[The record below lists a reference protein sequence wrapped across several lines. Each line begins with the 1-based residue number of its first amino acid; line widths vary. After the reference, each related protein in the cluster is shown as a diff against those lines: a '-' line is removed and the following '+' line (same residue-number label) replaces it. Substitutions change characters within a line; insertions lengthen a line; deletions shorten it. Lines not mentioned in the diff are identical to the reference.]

1 MVVKMNKN
9 KKIIIDILIVL
20 IIVIGIV
27 VAYKVIENSV
37 TSRADFNFTVENVSS
52 SPVETVVIR
61 KMEKI
66 IIKK

>member
-1 MVVKMNKN
+1 MIKMNRN
-9 KKIIIDILIVL
+9 KKIIIGILIIL